1 MPIQNLFALSA
12 ARLIRLV
19 SLGLALSLL
28 LGLSLIPATTYA
40 APAESRIQSSHAQT
54 VYHTVRPG
62 ETLSRIAAHYGVT
75 LQAIMQANGIINAN
89 HIYAGQVLVI
99 PSGSWGCARYHT
111 VQRGQTLSHIAL
123 HYGVSAQALAQA
135 NRITNPNHIYVGQK
149 LCIPATGGPVYHP
162 APPSQPSYVYYTV
175 RVGDTLSAIALR
187 YRVTMQSIMS
197 ANGIANPNRI
207 VVGQVLRIPGGQTPA
222 PQPQPQPPAPAPQ
235 PTPAPTPIPT
245 AMWTGLY
252 YNNTDFSGAPTLIR
266 QDPAINF
273 NWGLGSPGPGIRADE
288 FSVIWTTEQYFSA
301 GTYRFFAQ
309 SDDGVRVYVNDRLII
324 DGWGVHPLTGYF
336 ADVQLPA
343 GTHRLRVEYFEN
355 FEFAAVT
362 VNWSRR

>member
-1 MPIQNLFALSA
+1 MQESATLFPV
-12 ARLIRLV
+12 RLIRLL

-28 LGLSLIPATTYA
+28 LGLSLIPAAAYA
-40 APAESRIQSSHAQT
+40 APAESRIQSSHSQAV

-62 ETLSRIAAHYGVT
+62 ENLSRIAAHYGVT
-75 LQAIMQANGIINAN
+75 LSAIMQANGIVNAN
-89 HIYAGQVLVI
+89 HIYVGQVLVI

-111 VQRGQTLSHIAL
+111 VQPGQTLSHIAL
-123 HYGVSAQALAQA
+123 YYGVSAHALSQA
-135 NRITNPNHIYVGQK
+135 NNITNPNRIYVGQK
-149 LCIPATGGPVYHP
+149 LCIPATGGPVYP
-162 APPSQPSYVYYTV
+162 APPSQPSYVHYTV

-187 YRVTMQSIMS
+187 YRVTMQAIMS

-207 VVGQVLRIPGGQTPA
+207 VVGQVLRIPGGH
-222 PQPQPQPPAPAPQ
+222 QPLPPAPAPAPH

-252 YNNTDFSGAPTLIR
+252 YNNTDFSGTPTLIR

-273 NWGLGSPGPGIRADE
+273 NWGLGSPGPGIHADQ

-309 SDDGVRVYVNDRLII
+309 SDDGVRVYVDDRLII

-336 ADVQLPA
+336 ADVHLSA
-343 GTHRLRVEYFEN
+343 GNHRLRVEYFEN